1 MGEGNLWF
9 DYVSLFSGIGG
20 FEQALNGKGGLCV
33 MASEVDRYANASYKL
48 IYGKKTVGDITKVR
62 SMDVP
67 RHDILTAGFPCPT
80 FSVAGGRDGMMYKCI
95 NPRCKHE
102 FVIDF
107 ERYKRRNVR
116 CDECCD
122 EAKPKD
128 VRGMLFYEVARVA
141 EYAQPKVVLMENV
154 KGLISSAKGETMRVI
169 AETMNKI
176 GYAIDFEVLNSKY
189 FDVAQNRERVFLVCV
204 RKDILR
210 PDAEEWEV
218 KGSNVVAKCKR
229 NLSNLGVQSFRFD
242 FPAQKDVNVKLI
254 DILEESVD
262 TRFYIKE
269 DASTEILKMLDEN
282 GLPDMVGEIA
292 TDCIGRIDV
301 KGHDILKRVYSPN
314 GVSPA
319 LTTMQGGNQEPKVAV
334 LEATKKGYA
343 IAGVGDSINIK
354 FPSSKT
360 RRGRV
365 GKGVCHTLETTNYL
379 VTLTDEWKVRK
390 ITPRECFRLQGFRD
404 VVHDRLKESGISNAQ
419 LYKMAGNAVTINV
432 ISALMDKIIEGGY
445 L

>member
-1 MGEGNLWF
+1 MGSEGNIWF
-9 DYVSLFSGIGG
+9 KYVSLFSGIGG
-20 FEQALNGKGGLCV
+20 FEQALNGKGGICV
-33 MASEVDRYANASYKL
+33 MASEVDKYANTAYEL

-107 ERYKRRNVR
+107 ERYKMRNVR
-116 CDECCD
+116 CTECCD

-128 VRGMLFYEVARVA
+128 IRGMLFYEVARVA

-176 GYAIDFEVLNSKY
+176 GYVIDFESINSKY
-189 FDVAQNRERVFLVCV
+189 FDVAQNRERIFVVCV
-204 RKDILR
+204 RKDLVQS
-210 PDAEEWEV
+210 EEWRI
-218 KGSNVVAKCKR
+218 KGKNVVANCKR
-229 NLSNLGVQSFRFD
+229 NLLNLGVQSFNFD
-242 FPAQKDVNVKLI
+242 FPAQEDVNVSLI

-262 TRFYIKE
+262 KRFYIKE
-269 DASTEILKMLDEN
+269 DASAEILKMLDAN
-282 GLPDMVGEIA
+282 GLPDMVGKLE

-343 IAGVGDSINIK
+343 VAGVGDSINIK

-365 GKGVCHTLETTNYL
+365 GHGVCHTLETTNYL
-379 VTLTDEWKVRK
+379 VTLTHEWKVRK
-390 ITPRECFRLQGFRD
+390 ITPKECFRLQGFRD
-404 VVHDRLKESGISNAQ
+404 EIHELLHENGISNAQ
-419 LYKMAGNAVTINV
+419 LYKTAGNAVTVNV

-445 L
+445 I